1 MYSTNRLAN
10 QLATT
15 LLEGLCVKNP
25 TAEQYK
31 AAESFVNWVILPEN
45 KKEIDQE
52 ALTQKEWLCLNLAA
66 SGFSIEET
74 AKQLSLATNTVKN
87 YRERIRQKLQCK
99 SMTQAVYR
107 AFLLAEKDII
117 LSENK

>member
-1 MYSTNRLAN
+1 MYSTNRLVN
-10 QLATT
+10 QLAAT

-31 AAESFVNWVILPEN
+31 AAESFVNWVILPEK
-45 KKEIDQE
+45 KKEIGQE

-66 SGFSIEET
+66 SGFSMEET

-87 YRERIRQKLQCK
+87 YRERIRQKLHCK
-99 SMTQAVYR
+99 SMTQAVFK
-107 AFLLAEKDII
+107 AFSQTEDHIV
-117 LSENK
+117 